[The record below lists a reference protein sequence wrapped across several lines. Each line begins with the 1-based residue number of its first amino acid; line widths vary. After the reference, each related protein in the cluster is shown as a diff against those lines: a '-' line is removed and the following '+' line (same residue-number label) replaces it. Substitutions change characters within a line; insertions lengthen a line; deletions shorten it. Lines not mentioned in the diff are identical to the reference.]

1 MKRLIVFCL
10 TALLAGGAFNYLRPA
25 VHAQVSQTPVL
36 QDPPTGQD
44 QPAGRPGGQR
54 GGQQSTEPQ
63 PYDRVITKDAKTMEG
78 IFTIHRIKDKLY
90 YEIPKSQLGK
100 EFLWVSL
107 IAKTTEGAGQG
118 GQAAGN
124 RVIRWER
131 REN

>member
-10 TALLAGGAFNYLRPA
+10 TALLAAGAFNYLRPA
-25 VHAQVSQTPVL
+25 TKAYVGQTPAVAANSNL
-36 QDPPTGQD
+36 QDPPETQ
-44 QPAGRPGGQR
+44 QGRPGGGQR
-54 GGQQSTEPQ
+54 PEQSTEPK

-78 IFTIHRIKDKLY
+78 IFIVHRIKDKLY
-90 YEIPKSQLGK
+90 YEIPKSQLNK

-107 IAKTTEGAGQG
+107 IAKTTAGAGQG

-131 REN
+131 